1 MSVEGATG
9 AAGSALDVARDT
21 VLALADDELCMGMR
35 HAQWI
40 AVGPFLEEDL
50 AFTSIAQDE
59 LGHAR
64 ALYGLLT
71 DDIDALALRRPFDGY
86 RSAWLVEDRCAPW
99 EEAFVRHVLY
109 DEAEALRWEAL
120 AGSRVGPL
128 ADIARRALREEA
140 FHTAHAQPLFTRL
153 LVGTEESRRRMVAAL
168 DRLLPL
174 ALGLFEPAADE
185 AAALDAGV
193 VTEPSTALCRRWQER
208 VDALCRCGGLDLAWP
223 DAAGLGG
230 RGGRRSDD
238 FAELHT
244 EMTKVYA
251 LDPTARW

>member
-1 MSVEGATG
+1 MSAATSG
-9 AAGSALDVARDT
+9 VLTAGLDVARET

-71 DDIDALALRRPFDGY
+71 DDVDALAFRRESDGY

-109 DEAEALRWEAL
+109 DEAEAVRWEAL
-120 AGSRVGPL
+120 VDSSVPAL
-128 ADIARRALREEA
+128 ADIARRALTEEA
-140 FHTAHAQPLFTRL
+140 FHTAHARPLFTRL
-153 LVGTEESRRRMVAAL
+153 LVGTDESRRRVVGAL

-174 ALGLFEPAADE
+174 ALGLFEPTADE
-185 AAALDAGV
+185 AAAIDAGV
-193 VTEPSTALCRRWQER
+193 GSAPAVVLAERWRAR
-208 VDALCRCGGLDLAWP
+208 VDALCAEGGLALAWP
-223 DAAGLGG
+223 EPAGLGG
-230 RGGRRSDD
+230 RAGRRSDD
-238 FAELHT
+238 FAALHA

-251 LDPTARW
+251 LDPAARW